1 MAIDEKRQKIINI
14 FISEANEIIEE
25 LDLQLINL
33 EENMDDKDIINIIF
47 RGVHTLKGNANSFG
61 FSRLGAFVHH
71 WEDLLDA
78 YRSDDKTL
86 SEETFELFLD
96 SFNVLQEV
104 FNMEMNGIDGV
115 PEDYDNCLSKI
126 KNELGVP
133 ESTQT
138 NQTVS
143 KQETTEEIQEQKA
156 FQDDSTALVTT
167 SANLFKD
174 DYINEIKGFGDTIK
188 NDILKALSDGHQFY
202 RIILKFDSDLYFRG
216 HNHNILIKVLSDI
229 STIMK
234 TYWNLSDT
242 PVLKEYNPHTSY
254 INSINVYLYTK
265 TSIDEIEETFEFVA
279 DDHEVEIKL
288 FEKNEIESYLQD
300 NSDNNDKEDNI
311 IDDITQ
317 EIEDIKEQDNTIEE
331 TVVEQKPEPIV
342 QAPINVPKAPISDI
356 AKDAKT
362 IEDPVEP
369 PTPMGS
375 IANTQAQT
383 KKVASSFIKIE
394 SQKVDELF
402 DSIGELVIAGS
413 YLYQSDSI
421 RELNENDINQ
431 NLEAL
436 AKSTKLIQHKV
447 MSLRMVPIKNT
458 FNKMKRVV
466 RDVSKKTSKDID
478 LVITGE
484 DTEID
489 KTMVDDLADP
499 LVHLVRNAIDHGIE
513 DKATREKAGK
523 DARGTVQLKAYHKGN
538 NIVIE
543 IKEDGA
549 GINRDKI
556 LEKAISKGIVENDN
570 GLSDKEIIEFIFHP
584 GFSTAAEISD
594 VSGRGV
600 GLDVVKSSIEKL
612 KGKINIDTEVGK
624 GTSFQ
629 IILPLTLA
637 IIDGMLISV
646 DDDTFIVPTLNVIE
660 CFRPK
665 DGEVMSVKQKGEFID
680 FRGEVLPILR
690 LNKVLELSDEEKDVT
705 ESTLICIDHEKG
717 KFIILVDELIGRQQ
731 VVVKTLGKFLSNIKE
746 IAGGAILG
754 NGEISLILNIEGLRN
769 RLD

>member
-33 EENMDDKDIINIIF
+33 EENMNDKDIINIIF

-61 FSRLGAFVHH
+61 FNRLGAFVHH
-71 WEDLLDA
+71 WEDLLDS
-78 YRSDDKTL
+78 YRSEDKHL
-86 SEETFELFLD
+86 SENTFELFLD

-115 PEDYDNCLSKI
+115 PAEYDDCLAKI
-126 KNELGVP
+126 K
-133 ESTQT
+133 
-138 NQTVS
+138 
-143 KQETTEEIQEQKA
+143 EEIGIVDTTDTTATNNQVVETKVLKEEETKTEYK
-156 FQDDSTALVTT
+156 DNSTALVT
-167 SANLFKD
+167 SSNNRFKD
-174 DYINEIKGFGDTIK
+174 DYISEIQGFGDTIK
-188 NDILKALSDGHQFY
+188 NDILKAIDDGYKFY

-234 TYWNLSDT
+234 TYWNLGDT
-242 PVLKEYNPHTSY
+242 PFIKDYDPHTSY

-265 TSIDEIEETFEFVA
+265 TNLEEIEETFEFVA
-279 DDHEVEIKL
+279 DDHEVEIKE
-288 FEKNEIESYLQD
+288 FENDEIVSYLSPAKEE
-300 NSDNNDKEDNI
+300 NSV
-311 IDDITQ
+311 
-317 EIEDIKEQDNTIEE
+317 IEDIEEITQIIEE
-331 TVVEQKPEPIV
+331 KKEEKKEITTENKE
-342 QAPINVPKAPISDI
+342 VPKAPQSNITETNNI
-356 AKDAKT
+356 IK
-362 IEDPVEP
+362 DPVEP
-369 PTPMGS
+369 PTPMGN
-375 IANTQAQT
+375 IAPAAAPQ

-413 YLYQSDSI
+413 YLYQSESI
-421 RELNENDINQ
+421 RTLNENDINQ

-466 RDVSKKTSKDID
+466 RDVSKKTSKEID
-478 LVITGE
+478 LIITGE

-513 DKATREKAGK
+513 DKETRKKLGK
-523 DARGTVQLKAYHKGN
+523 NTRGTVDLRAYHKGN

-549 GINRDKI
+549 GIDRNKI

-570 GLSDKEIIEFIFHP
+570 GLTDKEIVEFIFHA
-584 GFSTAAEISD
+584 GFSTAASISD

-624 GTSFQ
+624 GTSFK

-637 IIDGMLISV
+637 IIDGMLVSIE
-646 DDDTFIVPTLNVIE
+646 DDTFIIPTLNVIE

-665 DGEVMSVKQKGEFID
+665 NGEVMSVKQKGEFID

-690 LNKVLELSDEEKDVT
+690 LNKVLELSEEEKDLS

-717 KFIILVDELIGRQQ
+717 KFIVLVDELLGRQQ

-754 NGEISLILNIEGLRN
+754 NGEISLILNVEGLRN

>member
-61 FSRLGAFVHH
+61 FTRLGAFVHH
-71 WEDLLDA
+71 WEDLLDT
-78 YRSDDKTL
+78 YRSDDKIL
-86 SEETFELFLD
+86 SSETFELFLD

-115 PEDYDNCLSKI
+115 PEDYEECLEKI
-126 KNELGVP
+126 KKEIGIVDETAII
-133 ESTQT
+133 ESTNTETKAQT
-138 NQTVS
+138 NQ
-143 KQETTEEIQEQKA
+143 KFDEK
-156 FQDDSTALVTT
+156 STALVTKYT
-167 SANLFKD
+167 DNYAT
-174 DYINEIKGFGDTIK
+174 EIQNFGETIK
-188 NDILKALSDGHQFY
+188 NDIIKAIKDGYTFY

-229 STIMK
+229 ATIMK
-234 TYWNLSDT
+234 TYWNLNDT
-242 PVLKEYNPHTSY
+242 PTISDYDPHTSY
-254 INSINVYLYTK
+254 VNSINVYLYTK
-265 TSIDEIEETFEFVA
+265 TSLDEIEETFEFVA
-279 DDHEVEIKL
+279 DDHEVEIKS
-288 FEKNEIESYLQD
+288 FDNDEILSYLE
-300 NSDNNDKEDNI
+300 NSQEVDEDNKV
-311 IDDITQ
+311 
-317 EIEDIKEQDNTIEE
+317 EIKEDIKIAENKIEE
-331 TVVEQKPEPIV
+331 IEEAQNIEVPKPEPIIEKKEP
-342 QAPINVPKAPISDI
+342 AIVPKAPESNISEN
-356 AKDAKT
+356 KT
-362 IEDPVEP
+362 IEEP
-369 PTPMGS
+369 IAPPIPMGNVEQNG
-375 IANTQAQT
+375 ANNSQ

-413 YLYQSDSI
+413 YLYQSDPI
-421 RELNENDINQ
+421 RKLNENDINQ

-466 RDVSKKTSKDID
+466 RDVSKKTGKDID
-478 LVITGE
+478 LLIIGE

-513 DKATREKAGK
+513 DKATREKLGK
-523 DARGTVQLKAYHKGN
+523 SPRGTVELKAYHKGN

-549 GINRDKI
+549 GIDRNKV

-570 GLSDKEIIEFIFHP
+570 GLTDKEVIEFIFHA
-584 GFSTAAEISD
+584 GFSTAAAISD

-612 KGKINIDTEVGK
+612 KGKINIETEVGK
-624 GTSFQ
+624 GTSFK

-637 IIDGMLISV
+637 IIDGMLIRI
-646 DDDTFIVPTLNVIE
+646 DGDTFIIPTLNVIE

-665 DGEVMSVKQKGEFID
+665 NGEVMSVKQKGEFID

-690 LNKVLELSDEEKDVT
+690 LNQVLELSEEEKDVT

-717 KFIILVDELIGRQQ
+717 KFIVLVDELIGRQQ

-754 NGEISLILNIEGLRN
+754 NGEISLILNVEGLRN